1 MLQITASLFK
11 HKLMKYQS
19 NLFCLAYSWCNNRD
33 TAQDL
38 TQESLEKALAKRHQL
53 TNPDAIKSWLAKIL
67 SNCWKDH
74 LRRQKPNDDIET
86 LSLASDYNLETEH
99 ERDQIVIKVRDSIDQ
114 LPLSQ
119 RQVITLVDIFELS
132 YAEVAKTLDIPIG
145 TVMSRLSRARQQL
158 RHQLVDYR
166 NENTAPATDRNA
178 AGSAQSNNTNDDMI
192 FEEY

>member
-33 TAQDL
+33 TAHDL

-67 SNCWKDH
+67 SNCWKDY
-74 LRRQKPNDDIET
+74 LRRQRPSDDIET
-86 LSLASDYNLETEH
+86 LSLASDCDIETEH
-99 ERDQIVIKVRDSIDQ
+99 ERNQIIIKVRDSIDR

-132 YAEVAKTLDIPIG
+132 YAEVARTLDIPIG
-145 TVMSRLSRARQQL
+145 TVMSRLSRARNDL
-158 RHQLVDYR
+158 RNRLIDYR
-166 NENTAPATDRNA
+166 EDRPEPVQTADKRTTGPVPGSNTR
-178 AGSAQSNNTNDDMI
+178 
-192 FEEY
+192 